1 MLRGLQ
7 SCASWT
13 TTIYM
18 FWDPYSILVRQ
29 PYRQLQSK
37 TNCRHISTEQ
47 PDWMKWILGMGFSG
61 LWSPLFVL
69 AFPFLVC
76 WLFLIKFG
84 TVSSSETVKWYEL
97 GHLKKLLGP
106 ERQHTGLSKL
116 WSSFQ
121 FGTKAPGTHRAL
133 NGHSFQ
139 VGTKVH
145 WMQHFP
151 TGTRNDFN
159 SAP

>member
-1 MLRGLQ
+1 MLRELQ

-13 TTIYM
+13 TTLYM
-18 FWDPYSILVRQ
+18 FWDPYSIRVRQ

-37 TNCRHISTEQ
+37 TNWRHISTEQ
-47 PDWMKWILGMGFSG
+47 ADWMKQSLDMGFSG

-69 AFPFLVC
+69 ASPFLGC
-76 WLFLIKFG
+76 WFFFNKLSHKSFRWP
-84 TVSSSETVKWYEL
+84 SSD
-97 GHLKKLLGP
+97 LLGP
-106 ERQHTGLSKL
+106 ERQHRGLSKL

-121 FGTKAPGTHRAL
+121 FGTKATGTHRAL

-139 VGTKVH
+139 VGTKAH

-159 SAP
+159 SGL